1 MEAEPGEEVAGAPAG
16 EGGEAGVPVGPDIF
30 FGGDGGVLGKGGEE
44 VCVGEGVG
52 GGDGAEGVLVG
63 WRDGDGGVGVGVGV
77 RHGGESCEIWELGI
91 GRWVEGGVAW
101 WMYLY
106 ILLLT

>member
-63 WRDGDGGVGVGVGV
+63 WRDGDGGVGVGLGSAMVV
-77 RHGGESCEIWELGI
+77 RVVRFGNWELG
-91 GRWVEGGVAW
+91 GGLKEG
-101 WMYLY
+101 
-106 ILLLT
+106 